1 MNIIHFDTLPS
12 TNTEAK
18 DARYVGG
25 DVIVAD
31 SQTLGRG
38 QRGHTWSSRA
48 GENLTASFVVIP
60 SQLSVDC
67 QFLLSQTAALAV
79 VDTLRGYGI
88 ESRVKWT
95 NDIYCG
101 DKKICGILI
110 ENTLSGN
117 KVSRSIIGIGV
128 NINQCDFDPDLPNP
142 TSMRLQDGCQ
152 RNVGEVLTALCD
164 AVEQRLAMAAA
175 EPERL
180 SADYNS
186 LLYRR
191 GENYRYRLPEGG
203 YLDGEICSVGSD
215 GRLVLDTEAGRRSF
229 AFKEIEFIIG

>member
-48 GENLTASFVVIP
+48 GENLTASFVATP
-60 SQLSVDC
+60 SELSVER
-67 QFLLSQTAALAV
+67 QFLLSEAAALAV
-79 VDTLRGYGI
+79 ADTLLGYGFDC
-88 ESRVKWT
+88 RVKWT

-101 DKKICGILI
+101 NKKICGILI

-117 KVSRSIIGIGV
+117 YVSRSIIGIGV
-128 NINQCDFDPDLPNP
+128 NINQCDFDPNLPNP
-142 TSMRLQDGCQ
+142 TSMRLLDGGQ
-152 RNVGEVLTALCD
+152 RKVEEVLYALCD
-164 AVEQRLAMAAA
+164 ALEARLNMIPSAPKKLA
-175 EPERL
+175 
-180 SADYNS
+180 ADYNR

-191 GENYRYRLPEGG
+191 GENHRYRLPEGG
-203 YLDGEICSVGSD
+203 CIDGSICSVGID
-215 GRLVLDTEAGRRSF
+215 GRLVLDTENGRRSF